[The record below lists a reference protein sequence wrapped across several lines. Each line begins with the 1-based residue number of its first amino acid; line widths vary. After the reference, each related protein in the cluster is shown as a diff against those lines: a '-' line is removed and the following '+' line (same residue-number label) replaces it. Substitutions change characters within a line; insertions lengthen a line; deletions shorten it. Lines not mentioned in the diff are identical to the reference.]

1 VIFES
6 NFFSSQPETD
16 MLLHRK
22 CCTSQNSPLIEDA
35 VHILSKMWDACE
47 KKVSG
52 LLGSLETT
60 TAALLCTSF
69 FLYKNVKIVS

>member
-1 VIFES
+1 MIFES

-22 CCTSQNSPLIEDA
+22 CCTSQNSPLMEDA

-47 KKVSG
+47 KRYPDNFF
-52 LLGSLETT
+52 SLEII
-60 TAALLCTSF
+60 TAALFSIIFYT
-69 FLYKNVKIVS
+69 NAKILS